1 MKLLRYGD
9 KGAEKPGLLDSDGV
23 IRDLSAHIDDIAGA
37 CLDDASLDRLRALDP
52 ASLVPV
58 ASDVRI
64 GSCVAATGNFIGLGL
79 NYADHAAEAGMALPR
94 EPIVFNKAP
103 NSLCGPNDDL
113 IIPPGATKVDYE
125 VELAFVIGRRAWQI
139 AEADAREYIAGYC
152 ICNDVSERAWQ
163 LERAGQWLK
172 GKSAPGFG
180 PLGPWLVTRDEIP
193 DPLGLSLTLDVN
205 GQRRQDSNTREMI
218 FGPEFLVAYLS
229 QFMAL
234 EPGDIITTGT
244 PAGVGLA
251 TNTWLKAGDQLKLSV
266 QGLGEQTIAV
276 R

>member
-1 MKLLRYGD
+1 
-9 KGAEKPGLLDSDGV
+9 
-23 IRDLSAHIDDIAGA
+23 
-37 CLDDASLDRLRALDP
+37 
-52 ASLVPV
+52 
-58 ASDVRI
+58 
-64 GSCVAATGNFIGLGL
+64 
-79 NYADHAAEAGMALPR
+79 
-94 EPIVFNKAP
+94 
-103 NSLCGPNDDL
+103 LCGPNDDL

-266 QGLGEQTIAV
+266 QGLGDQTIAV